1 MDNRLVKTY
10 HNANVMQLVYLGDKL
25 RTVPT
30 PVVFQTF
37 GKIPSVKLKKKFSVG
52 FILFPN
58 FDFIVKKNMKNLL
71 TYIIYIIG
79 MVFTL
84 IQIHIRRFYCKQL
97 IKYPTYYQLNGFTD
111 TRHTQK
117 TIEYTQIIELG
128 NTTSSTVR
136 TKKNNRKQF

>member
-58 FDFIVKKNMKNLL
+58 FDFIVKKNYEKLADIHYLYYRDGLYFNL
-71 TYIIYIIG
+71 
-79 MVFTL
+79 
-84 IQIHIRRFYCKQL
+84 
-97 IKYPTYYQLNGFTD
+97 D
-111 TRHTQK
+111 THQAV
-117 TIEYTQIIELG
+117 LL
-128 NTTSSTVR
+128 
-136 TKKNNRKQF
+136 